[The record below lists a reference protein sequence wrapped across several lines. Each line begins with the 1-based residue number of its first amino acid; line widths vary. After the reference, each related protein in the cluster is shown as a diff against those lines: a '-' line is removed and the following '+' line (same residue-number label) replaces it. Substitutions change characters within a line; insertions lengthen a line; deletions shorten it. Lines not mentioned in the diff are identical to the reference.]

1 MTLPTLQPAVDALY
15 ARINVGRAAGSKG
28 KAVATGMT
36 GRLPDLSP
44 DDLDILGAVMGG
56 TKGAA
61 MTEIWSRDDLHA
73 TGASEDDARLEC
85 EIAYQIISRGQTL
98 GGLIALGD
106 DDRQATLDTI
116 ATAAERIMRGRPLPL
131 EVG

>member
-1 MTLPTLQPAVDALY
+1 MA
-15 ARINVGRAAGSKG
+15 
-28 KAVATGMT
+28 
-36 GRLPDLSP
+36 
-44 DDLDILGAVMGG
+44 
-56 TKGAA
+56 
-61 MTEIWSRDDLHA
+61 EIWSRDDLHA

-106 DDRQATLDTI
+106 DDREATLDTI
-116 ATAAERIMRGRPLPL
+116 ATDRRADHAGRPLPL